1 MSTPNNISPEDLAL
15 FAMQL
20 LSRDETAEVEAYLE
34 QSAEGR
40 RELARIQGDLAIY
53 AHTVDL
59 HSPPAQVRER
69 LMKQV
74 AREKRVAPIERPAP
88 VETANRAS
96 TMHKSAVP
104 AVTSGAGKSGARTS
118 GAGTSGAGTSGAGTS
133 GARTSGARNIVA
145 ASDEP
150 ELRTGRGSGS
160 GPQLIDDDL
169 PRRSMFAKVFPWVG
183 WAAAAGLGVA
193 AGNLYRQRD
202 SLYQERDNLH
212 ATAVAQATKLD
223 NLTTDTAAA
232 REVLDALTD
241 TTAKRVTLVKAKGAS
256 APLPEGRATYVADK
270 GTLIFIAN
278 NLEPLSPLKTYEL
291 WLIPAAAGSAPI
303 PAGTFRPDE
312 RGNASV
318 ILPLLPKGVE
328 AKAFGVT
335 VEDKDGATTPTLP
348 IILVGA

>member
-20 LSRDETAEVEAYLE
+20 LSRDETAEVAAYLE

-74 AREKRVAPIERPAP
+74 AREKREAPIERPAP

-96 TMHKSAVP
+96 TIHKSAVP
-104 AVTSGAGKSGARTS
+104 AATSGAGTSGARTS
-118 GAGTSGAGTSGAGTS
+118 GAGTSGAGMSGS
-133 GARTSGARNIVA
+133 RNIVT

-150 ELRTGRGSGS
+150 ELRSGRGSGS

-169 PRRSMFAKVFPWVG
+169 PRRSVFAKVFPWVG
-183 WAAAAGLGVA
+183 WAAAAGLAVA

-241 TTAKRVTLVKAKGAS
+241 TTAKRVTLVKPKGAP
-256 APLPEGRATYVADK
+256 APLPQGRATYVADK
-270 GTLIFIAN
+270 GTLIFLAN